1 MKRIAVVILNY
12 NGAEML
18 RRFLPNV
25 LENSPEANVYVA
37 DNGWMPTPMWQ
48 LVSPRSFPIATCP
61 ILNMPGLQ
69 EVSWTNGDIR
79 IAEAE
84 FSEQL
89 RKTKDNITPYP
100 TYFGLRGLH

>member
-37 DNGWMPTPMWQ
+37 DNGSTDNSVEP
-48 LVSPRSFPIATCP
+48 LSAT
-61 ILNMPGLQ
+61 
-69 EVSWTNGDIR
+69 
-79 IAEAE
+79 
-84 FSEQL
+84 
-89 RKTKDNITPYP
+89 
-100 TYFGLRGLH
+100 